1 MTTIYIAGVLGA
13 CQTGY
18 GVHASDFL
26 AAMRRASPFMVK
38 GIDLWQRSHRSAP
51 PDRPL
56 RGDVVIVVGGGPG
69 VAIFDGCAAR
79 KISFTVWES
88 NRLPDDWI
96 EPLSRAD
103 EVWTPS
109 AWGADV
115 LRANGIAASCI
126 HVIPEGV
133 DHEVFSAEGARSPL
147 LDGVEG
153 FKFLH
158 VGKAEPR
165 KGTFELLQAF
175 DRAFGEDE
183 PVYLVLACQNRLI
196 PGFDTVRFIENM
208 GLRRR
213 RWIVPIQPLPRRQD
227 IAALYRACD
236 AFIAPSRAEGWGL
249 PALEAMACGL
259 PVALTHYSGYTA
271 FADRDNSIAI
281 PFKLA
286 PIEPGALPHFA
297 RSDGDYG
304 EWAEPDIDRLA
315 EVMRTMRRDHD
326 ALRRRARHQAAAI
339 GQRWS
344 WESAAFQACARVAD
358 LLSQDWRKMAGC

>member
-1 MTTIYIAGVLGA
+1 MTTIFIAGVLGA

-18 GVHASDFL
+18 GVHTSDFL
-26 AAMRRASPFMVK
+26 TAMQRVSPFMVK
-38 GIDLWQRSHRSAP
+38 GIDLSYRQHRRLPTDWPSH
-51 PDRPL
+51 
-56 RGDVVIVVGGGPG
+56 GDVVIVVGGGPA
-69 VAIFDGCAAR
+69 VAIFDGCPAR

-88 NRLPDDWI
+88 DRLPDDWI
-96 EPLSRAD
+96 EPLSMAD
-103 EVWTPS
+103 EVWAPS

-115 LRANGIAASCI
+115 LRANGIDASRI
-126 HVIPEGV
+126 HIVPEGV
-133 DHEVFSAEGARSPL
+133 DDNIFTAEGAHSPL

-175 DRAFGEDE
+175 DRAFDDDE

-213 RWIVPIQPLPRRQD
+213 RWIVPIQPLPQRSD
-227 IAALYRACD
+227 IAALFRACD
-236 AFIAPSRAEGWGL
+236 AFVAPSRAEGWGL

-259 PVALTHYSGYTA
+259 PTALTHYSGHTA
-271 FADRDNSIAI
+271 FADRDNSTEI
-281 PFKLA
+281 PFKLT

-297 RSDGDYG
+297 RNDGDYG
-304 EWAEPDIDRLA
+304 KWAEPDIDRLA
-315 EVMRTMRRDHD
+315 DVMRMMRRNHD

-339 GQRWS
+339 GQRWN
-344 WESAAFQACARVAD
+344 WTHAASQACARIAD
-358 LLSQDWRKMAGC
+358 LLSKDWRKMAEC